1 MTKKLGRGLS
11 ALISTGPAVPV
22 FAHHREPFT
31 TEEDTQQKGPPA
43 MHVIPGALEATSRE
57 SQKPA
62 AGEGVRY
69 VEIDKVRHNPNQ
81 PRKDFKE
88 AELNELAQSI
98 KELGVLQPVLAR
110 VTPDGAY
117 EIVAGERRWRAAQ
130 MAGLS
135 SIPAIVRDLTDRD
148 ALEISIVEN
157 VQRENLNPI
166 EEARAYERL
175 AGEFHLTHG
184 EIAERVAKD
193 RSSIANM
200 LRLLKLPQELLDYIS
215 EGKIS
220 IGHAKAILGV
230 KEPAAQVSL
239 AKKVIGENLSVR
251 DLETIVARVVVLD
264 TGRSSGQAGI
274 DKKTR
279 KKILPGHFGEVE
291 DELRRVLG
299 TRVAIRHKSSGRGRI
314 EIEYFSEE
322 ELSRVVDL
330 LLKRG

>member
-1 MTKKLGRGLS
+1 MSKKLGRGLS

-22 FAHHREPFT
+22 FAHQRET
-31 TEEDTQQKGPPA
+31 VVTQEEDTQQKVPPA
-43 MHVIPGALEATSRE
+43 MHVIPGSLETSAPE
-57 SQKPA
+57 PQKPA
-62 AGEGVRY
+62 AGGGVAY
-69 VEIDKVRHNPNQ
+69 IEIDKVRHNPHQ

-88 AELNELAQSI
+88 TELNELAQSI
-98 KELGVLQPVLAR
+98 KELGVLQPVLVR
-110 VTPDGAY
+110 MSPEGAY

-135 SIPAIVRDLTDRD
+135 SIPAIIRDLNDRD

-157 VQRENLNPI
+157 VQRENLNPV

-175 AGEFHLTHG
+175 ASEFHLTHG

-200 LRLLKLPQELLDYIS
+200 LRLLKLPQELLNYIS

-220 IGHAKAILGV
+220 IGHAKAILSV
-230 KEPAAQVSL
+230 KEPGAQISL
-239 AKKVIGENLSVR
+239 AKKVIAESLSVR

-264 TGRSSGQAGI
+264 TGRSSGRPGI
-274 DKKTR
+274 DKKSR

-299 TRVAIRHKSSGRGRI
+299 TRVAIRHKNSGRGRI

-330 LLKRG
+330 LLKK